1 MENKPDGLD
10 MYYPYSQ
17 EGDWIF
23 LQNGQ
28 EIVFAKKK
36 RVARLDDFTYAL
48 KYVEDTCK
56 ALVYDVKD
64 IDIIFL
70 KK

>member
-1 MENKPDGLD
+1 MENKPDKID
-10 MYYPYSQ
+10 MYYLYSQ

-28 EIVFAKKK
+28 EIVFAKKE
-36 RVARLDDFTYAL
+36 RVARLDDYVYSL

-56 ALVYDVKD
+56 SLVYNNKDV
-64 IDIIFL
+64 DIIFL